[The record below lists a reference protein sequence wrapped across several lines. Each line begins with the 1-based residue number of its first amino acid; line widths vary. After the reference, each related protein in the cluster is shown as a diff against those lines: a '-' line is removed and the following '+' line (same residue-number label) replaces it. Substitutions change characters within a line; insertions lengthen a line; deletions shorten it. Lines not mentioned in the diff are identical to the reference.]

1 MEYTTM
7 FEPLLIICLTLLLG
21 ILNGS
26 MVTLIISAKELK
38 VTNKELD
45 KFRQLYFDEIYINSK
60 IDEKNKKTRA
70 KTGARTGALAR

>member
-21 ILNGS
+21 ILIGS

-38 VTNKELD
+38 ATNKELD

>member
-21 ILNGS
+21 ILIGS